1 MSEPRPDLLPG
12 TLELLV
18 LRALQQ
24 GPRHG
29 YAIARWIAGQSA
41 SVLQLEEGSLYPALH
56 RMEKR
61 GLIASE
67 WGSSESNRRAKFYRL
82 TRAGRSEFQRGRASW
97 ERFSEA
103 VASVLEGKL
112 PMPGEAGA

>member
-18 LRALQQ
+18 LRALLQ

-29 YAIARWIAGQSA
+29 YAIARWIAGQSD
-41 SVLQLEEGSLYPALH
+41 SVLEVEEGSLYPALH

-61 GLIASE
+61 GLIAAK
-67 WGSSESNRRAKFYRL
+67 WGSSESNRRAKYYRL
-82 TRAGRSEFQRGRASW
+82 TRAGRSEFNRGRARW

-103 VASVLEGKL
+103 VGRVLKGSA